1 MSGRSVSLVAAGWLG
16 GRRVVLTFV
25 VPLLVLVLGLWGVVV
40 PVAAQQRVDDVVGA
54 GPLAG
59 FVLVDAGDQ
68 SVVAELVDGSGVVVA
83 DPVGGSYGLRVEL
96 AAGES
101 VGSVGLELSGAA
113 AHSQTEN
120 YAPYSLFGDYR
131 RGAGRWLSGG
141 ALPEGEYVLRA
152 VAYSQRRLSGVVLGV
167 LEVAFSVSGAEAAE
181 PVGVLA
187 PEGLS
192 ATATHRSVRLAW
204 VAPHLPDHRYGDV
217 FTGDMFVERRE
228 GGGAWSTLD
237 VVSYFGID
245 WDSGEAWY
253 HDTSGVVAGAV
264 YEYRVGLEASRVAGG
279 GYERVADVF
288 SDVVAVTVE
297 SEAPVGPGGLGA
309 VARGGGVALSWTVGE
324 QPSWAEVFSM
334 RVRRTDSSRR
344 APLEEVGVVEW
355 ERGRAGYEFFDGTAL
370 PGRSYRYAVVAFAGA
385 VADDGYEFAAGGGLS
400 SEVVLVATPPAGS
413 AAAGLTQ
420 GPDAVAKLSTTDDGV
435 AFIEFPADT
444 DTAAAAQS
452 RFFPGGTAFE
462 PPKGPPP
469 GMMTPSGVTPSGMM
483 PSGTPLP
490 SGTPPSGMT
499 PSSGMMMPS
508 GVSGWAGDLWA
519 SSMMMVSGASDDI
532 VSDLATNNL
541 IAQAFWSDGTTI
553 WVSARGSG
561 DWDGKIYAYTLSGGA
576 RDSDKDIDLDLPAS
590 TDNPTQAGTSHGL
603 WMDDDT
609 VWVASDATAAILGYH
624 RNADTDATPE
634 IEAGDRKSAADFT
647 SLSAAGNA
655 NPMGIWADSS
665 DLYVVDNDDARIY
678 VYDRSTKA
686 LARTIDTSGRPHQ
699 DPVGVW
705 SDGVTLWVS
714 DRADARV
721 YAYRLDNGQRDPTR
735 DVKRRLSDAT
745 QRLSDDNDQPLAM
758 WSDQSQLWIADAD
771 TTKVFIYNLPA
782 DARLRRL
789 AFNGRDWLGGQRSN
803 GGGGW
808 TYMPYGTTQATIDAK
823 ALRSDADVTITPAD
837 ADGLAEGHQVNFP
850 PNGAT
855 ADITVTVVQGPA
867 GHRQTAVY
875 NVGLR
880 VPPTPS
886 GWDNRIHALYLNGAK
901 VPGFGPVPGEY
912 THEVAPE
919 LTEVSLYGIGPAL
932 GLEMSVDGGPY
943 RSNRHEQRLS
953 LDADGSTTFTLKS
966 NVPGE
971 VPSRYAQVYKLTLV
985 QDGLRSLEVSGV
997 NLDDFT
1003 PSVTDYA
1010 RNIAADATE
1019 VTVQAE
1025 SIHTGATVAISP
1037 GDADTNDDGHQVT
1050 LDADGVT
1057 DISVTL
1063 TRDGESMQY
1072 TLKLTTLAGTTGAL
1086 SSDNTLSALTLTGVT
1101 LSPTFDSAVTDYTYR
1116 LTNAQSD
1123 DGFTTTVAYTA
1134 GNANATVTPL
1144 PADDDGTTSGHQ
1156 IDIDDGAPAAVTVT
1170 VAPQDGSPAK
1180 VYTVHLLRT
1189 RRDTT
1194 KDLLVGFY
1202 GNYRELTVPYD
1213 IWSDGDTIWVLSSGR
1228 HTMHAFDLDTGGRQS
1243 QHDLRRSE
1251 EHSWY
1256 DTGLWADGDT
1266 MWIAEAWST
1275 GSIGHPY
1282 IEAIDMASSTATH
1295 IDAESFFDTR
1305 GPRDLWSDGETI
1317 WVASTNKTMLYN
1329 IKPTGGKLQAFD
1341 FATKARKPDRDITV
1355 TTTGDGGRGAARR
1368 VSFAL
1373 WSDGTVMWVAANEGD
1388 ATSRLEAYALADG
1401 ARMPGMDIPV
1411 GLDGVTHPRGLWS
1424 DGRNMWVLDIPY
1436 DERETRSS
1444 AGIKAF
1450 SLPSN
1455 AKLYSLTMSDVDFGH
1470 FIHGKPHYTA
1480 EVANSVS
1487 TTTVAAVAAFDRG
1500 DSEVSIT
1507 AADSDGTTEDVTEDA
1522 DDNTDG
1528 YQVDLATGVNTITIK
1543 VTAPNGTDT
1552 YTYTV
1557 TITRAAT

>member
-1 MSGRSVSLVAAGWLG
+1 MLGAGLVAGTGSGLG
-16 GRRVVLTFV
+16 AQE
-25 VPLLVLVLGLWGVVV
+25 
-40 PVAAQQRVDDVVGA
+40 VAAA

-59 FVLVDAGDQ
+59 LVLVDASDQ
-68 SVVAELVDGSGVVVA
+68 SVVADLVDGSSVVVA
-83 DPVGGSYGLRVEL
+83 DPVGGSYGFRAEL
-96 AAGES
+96 VSGSS

-120 YAPYSLFGDYR
+120 LAPYSLYGDYR
-131 RGAGRWLSGG
+131 NGAARWLFGG

-152 VAYSQRRLSGVVLGV
+152 VAYSQRRLSGEVLGV
-167 LEVAFSVSGAEAAE
+167 LEVAFSVSAAEAAE

-204 VAPHLPDHRYGDV
+204 VAPHLPDHGYGD
-217 FTGDMFVERRE
+217 FSIGDMFVERRE

-253 HDTSGVVAGAV
+253 HDTSGVVAGAA
-264 YEYRVGLEASRVAGG
+264 YEYRVGLEAHRFRGG
-279 GYERVADVF
+279 VHERLPDVF
-288 SDVVAVTVE
+288 SDAVAVTVE
-297 SEAPVGPGGLGA
+297 SEPPVGPAGLGA
-309 VARGGGVALSWTVGE
+309 VAQGGGVALSWTVPE

-334 RVRRTDSSRR
+334 RVRRTDSARR
-344 APLEEVGVVEW
+344 APLDVVGAVEW
-355 ERGRAGYEFFDGTAL
+355 ERGRTGYEFFDATAE

-420 GPDAVAKLSTTDDGV
+420 GPDAVAKLRTTDDGV

-444 DTAAAAQS
+444 QPAAAAQS
-452 RFFPGGTAFE
+452 RFFPDGKAFE
-462 PPKGPPP
+462 P
-469 GMMTPSGVTPSGMM
+469 
-483 PSGTPLP
+483 
-490 SGTPPSGMT
+490 
-499 PSSGMMMPS
+499 PS
-508 GVSGWAGDLWA
+508 GVSGWVDDLWA
-519 SSMMMVSGASDDI
+519 ASMMASGASDDI

-541 IAQAFWSDGTTI
+541 TAQAFWSDGTTI

-603 WMDDDT
+603 WMDADT

-624 RNADTDATPE
+624 RNADTDATPA
-634 IEAGDRKSAADFT
+634 IEAGDRKSAADYT
-647 SLSAAGNA
+647 TLSGAGNA

-665 DLYVVDNDDARIY
+665 DLYVVDNDDAKIY
-678 VYDRSTKA
+678 VYNRSTKA

-705 SDGVTLWVS
+705 SDGATLWVS

-721 YAYRLDNGQRDPTR
+721 YAYRLDNGQRDASQ
-735 DVKRRLSDAT
+735 DIKRRLSDAD

-803 GGGGW
+803 EGGGW

-823 ALRSDADVTITPAD
+823 ALRSDADITITPAD

-855 ADITVTVVQGPA
+855 ADITVTVVQGPT
-867 GHRQTAVY
+867 GHRQTMVY
-875 NVGLR
+875 EVGLR

-886 GWDNRIHALYLNGAK
+886 GWDNRIHSLYLNGAE

-912 THEVAPE
+912 TYKVAPE
-919 LTEVSLYGIGPAL
+919 LTEVTLYAFGTDADL
-932 GLEMSVDGGPY
+932 RVSVDGGEY
-943 RSNRHEQRLS
+943 RYSGEERRLS
-953 LDADGSTTFTLKS
+953 LDADGSTTITLKS
-966 NVPGE
+966 N
-971 VPSRYAQVYKLTLV
+971 SRLVAPKYAQVYKVTLV

-1010 RNIAADATE
+1010 RNIAADVTE

-1037 GDADTNDDGHQVT
+1037 GDADTNDEGHQVT

-1063 TRDGESMQY
+1063 TRDGESTQY
-1072 TLKLTTLAGTTGAL
+1072 TLTLTTLAGTTGNL
-1086 SSDNTLSALTLTGVT
+1086 SSDNTLSALSLTGVT

-1116 LTNAQSD
+1116 LTNTQSD

-1194 KDLLVGFY
+1194 KDLLDGILDY
-1202 GNYRELTVPYD
+1202 EPRLTGPYD
-1213 IWSDGDTIWVLSSGR
+1213 IWSDGDTMWVLNSASF
-1228 HTMHAFDLDTGGRQS
+1228 TMHAFDLDTGGRQS
-1243 QHDLRRSE
+1243 QHDLRRSR
-1251 EHSWY
+1251 EHSKY

-1266 MWIAEAWST
+1266 MWIAEAWPT
-1275 GSIGHPY
+1275 GSIKHPY

-1295 IDAESFFDTR
+1295 IDAESFFDTK

-1317 WVASTNKTMLYN
+1317 WVASVDGRRADDSVPL
-1329 IKPTGGKLQAFD
+1329 GGKLQAFD
-1341 FATKARKPDRDITV
+1341 FATKARKPDRDIDV
-1355 TTTGDGGRGAARR
+1355 TTTGDYRYVFRYK

-1424 DGRNMWVLDIPY
+1424 DGRTMWVLDAPY
-1436 DERETRSS
+1436 DDPDRRPLS
-1444 AGIKAF
+1444 GIKAF

-1470 FIHGKPHYTA
+1470 FIHGKPNYTA
-1480 EVANSVS
+1480 EVSNSVS

-1507 AADSDGTTEDVTEDA
+1507 AADSDDSTEDVTEDA
-1522 DDNTDG
+1522 DDNTGG
-1528 YQVDLATGVNTITIK
+1528 YQVNLATGVNTITIE

-1557 TITRAAT
+1557 TITRATT

>member
-1 MSGRSVSLVAAGWLG
+1 MALSAKLKTTWMALV
-16 GRRVVLTFV
+16 VVLIFSGLAV
-25 VPLLVLVLGLWGVVV
+25 VPL
-40 PVAAQQRVDDVVGA
+40 AAQDDVVGA

-59 FVLVDAGDQ
+59 FVVVDAGDQ
-68 SVVAELVDGSGVVVA
+68 SVVAELVDGSDVVVG
-83 DPVGGSYGLRVEL
+83 DPVGGSYGFRVEL
-96 AAGES
+96 AAGEV

-113 AHSQTEN
+113 AHSQVEN
-120 YAPYSLFGDYR
+120 YAPYSLYGDYR
-131 RGAGRWLSGG
+131 NGAARWLSGG

-152 VAYSQRRLSGVVLGV
+152 VAYSGRRLSGVVLGV
-167 LEVAFSVSGAEAAE
+167 LEVSFTVSVSGEEA
-181 PVGVLA
+181 VSGVLA
-187 PEGLS
+187 PVGLS

-204 VAPHLPDHRYGDV
+204 VAPHLPDHGYGD
-217 FTGDMFVERRE
+217 FSIGDMFVERRE

-237 VVSYFGID
+237 WVSYFGID

-253 HDTSGVVAGAV
+253 HDTSGVVAGAA
-264 YEYRVGLEASRVAGG
+264 YEYRVGLEAHRFRDGVH
-279 GYERVADVF
+279 ERLPDVF
-288 SDVVAVTVE
+288 SDAVAVTVE
-297 SEAPVGPGGLGA
+297 SEAPVAPGGLGA
-309 VARGGGVALSWTVGE
+309 VAQGGGVALSWTVPE
-324 QPSWAEVFSM
+324 QPSWAEVFFVQ
-334 RVRRTDSSRR
+334 VRRTDSARR
-344 APLEEVGVVEW
+344 APLDVVGAVEW
-355 ERGRAGYEFFDGTAL
+355 ERGRTGYEFFDGTAE

-435 AFIEFPADT
+435 AFIEFPADAQP
-444 DTAAAAQS
+444 AAAAQS
-452 RFFPGGTAFE
+452 RFFPGGKAFE
-462 PPKGPPP
+462 PPKGPP
-469 GMMTPSGVTPSGMM
+469 
-483 PSGTPLP
+483 
-490 SGTPPSGMT
+490 
-499 PSSGMMMPS
+499 SGMMMAS
-508 GVSGWAGDLWA
+508 G
-519 SSMMMVSGASDDI
+519 MMASGASDDI

-541 IAQAFWSDGTTI
+541 VAQAFWSDGTTI
-553 WVSARGSG
+553 WVSARGSTG

-590 TDNPTQAGTSHGL
+590 TDNPSQAGTSHGL
-603 WMDDDT
+603 WMDADT

-624 RNADTDATPE
+624 RNADSDATPE
-634 IEAGDRKSAADFT
+634 IEAGARKSAADFT
-647 SLSAAGNA
+647 TLSAAGNA

-678 VYDRSTKA
+678 VYNRSTKA
-686 LARTIDTSGRPHQ
+686 LERTIDTSGRPHQ

-705 SDGVTLWVS
+705 SDGATLWVS

-721 YAYRLDNGQRDPTR
+721 YAYRLDNGQRDASQ
-735 DVKRRLSDAT
+735 DIKRRLSDAD

-782 DARLRRL
+782 DARLHRL
-789 AFNGRDWLGGQRSN
+789 AINGKDWLGGSRSQRSQPLS
-803 GGGGW
+803 GS
-808 TYMPYGTTQATIDAK
+808 THVSYGTTQATIDAK
-823 ALRSDADVTITPAD
+823 ALRSDAEVTITPAD
-837 ADGLAEGHQVNFP
+837 ADGVAEGHQVNIP
-850 PNGAT
+850 SSGIA
-855 ADITVTVVQGPA
+855 AVTVTVVQGPT
-867 GHRQTAVY
+867 GHRQTMV
-875 NVGLR
+875 NNIKVR

-886 GWDNRIHALYLNGAK
+886 GEDNRINSLRLNNIDSAGL
-901 VPGFGPVPGEY
+901 PGWDPAADEF
-912 THEVAPE
+912 THEVSPE
-919 LTEVSLYGIGPAL
+919 LTEVSLFAISHQGDLRVSI
-932 GLEMSVDGGPY
+932 DGGPY
-943 RSNRHEQRLS
+943 RIGSRGQQVS

-966 NVPGE
+966 NVPG
-971 VPSRYAQVYKLTLV
+971 VPSRYAQVYKVTLV

-1019 VTVQAE
+1019 VTVEAV

-1037 GDADTNDDGHQVT
+1037 GDADTNDEGHQVT

-1063 TRDGESMQY
+1063 TRDGESMEY
-1072 TLKLTTLAGTTGAL
+1072 TLKLTTLAGTTGNL
-1086 SSDNTLSALTLTGVT
+1086 SSDNTLSALSLTGVT

-1144 PADDDGTTSGHQ
+1144 PADDDGGTSGHQ

-1180 VYTVHLLRT
+1180 AYTVHLLRT

-1194 KDLLVGFY
+1194 KDLL
-1202 GNYRELTVPYD
+1202 GNIPSQHSKFFGPYD
-1213 IWSDGDTIWVLSSGR
+1213 IWSDGDTLWLLGSASYTIY
-1228 HTMHAFDLDTGGRQS
+1228 AYDLDTGDRQS
-1243 QHDLRRSE
+1243 QHDLRRNE

-1266 MWIAEAWST
+1266 MWMAQPWVNT
-1275 GSIGHPY
+1275 KTWHPF
-1282 IEAIDMASSTATH
+1282 IEAIDMASSTGEYIHTQ
-1295 IDAESFFDTR
+1295 SFFDTE

-1317 WVASTNKTMLYN
+1317 WVASVDDSPADDSVPL
-1329 IKPTGGKLQAFD
+1329 GGKLQAFD
-1341 FATKARKPDRDITV
+1341 FATKARKADRDITV
-1355 TTTGDGGRGAARR
+1355 TTTGDSRFAADNK

-1424 DGRNMWVLDIPY
+1424 DGRTMWVLDAPY
-1436 DERETRSS
+1436 EVRENRHLS
-1444 AGIKAF
+1444 GIKAF

-1470 FIHGKPHYTA
+1470 FIHGKPNYTA

-1507 AADSDGTTEDVTEDA
+1507 AADSDDSTEDVTEDA
-1522 DDNTDG
+1522 DDKTGG
-1528 YQVDLATGVNTITIK
+1528 YQVNLATGVNTITIE

-1557 TITRAAT
+1557 TITRATT

>member
-1 MSGRSVSLVAAGWLG
+1 MAVRSVFRVVAGWSG
-16 GRRVVLTFV
+16 GRRVVLTLAAA
-25 VPLLVLVLGLWGVVV
+25 LLLLVLGLSGAVV
-40 PVAAQQRVDDVVGA
+40 PLAAQDDVVGA

-59 FVLVDAGDQ
+59 FVVVDAGDQ
-68 SVVAELVDGSGVVVA
+68 SVVAELVDGSDVVVG
-83 DPVGGSYGLRVEL
+83 DPVGGSYGFRVEL
-96 AAGES
+96 AAGEV

-113 AHSQTEN
+113 AHSQVEN
-120 YAPYSLFGDYR
+120 YAPYSLYGDYR
-131 RGAGRWLSGG
+131 NGAARWLSGG

-152 VAYSQRRLSGVVLGV
+152 VAYSGRRLSGVVLGV
-167 LEVAFSVSGAEAAE
+167 LEVAFSVSGARPGEEA
-181 PVGVLA
+181 VSGVLA
-187 PEGLS
+187 PVGLS

-204 VAPHLPDHRYGDV
+204 VAPHLPDHGYGD
-217 FTGDMFVERRE
+217 FSIGDMFVERRE

-237 VVSYFGID
+237 WVSYFGID

-253 HDTSGVVAGAV
+253 HDTSGVVAGAA
-264 YEYRVGLEASRVAGG
+264 YEYRVGLEAHRFRDGVH
-279 GYERVADVF
+279 ERLPDVF
-288 SDVVAVTVE
+288 SDAVAVTVE
-297 SEAPVGPGGLGA
+297 SAPPVAPGGLGA
-309 VARGGGVALSWTVGE
+309 VAQGGGVALSWTVPE
-324 QPSWAEVFSM
+324 QPSWAEVFFVQ
-334 RVRRTDSSRR
+334 VRRTDSARR
-344 APLEEVGVVEW
+344 APLDVVGAVEW
-355 ERGRAGYEFFDGTAL
+355 ERGRTGYEFFDGTAE

-413 AAAGLTQ
+413 AAAKLTQ

-444 DTAAAAQS
+444 DIQPAAAQQ
-452 RFFPGGTAFE
+452 RLVRGGKAFE
-462 PPKGPPP
+462 PPKGPP
-469 GMMTPSGVTPSGMM
+469 
-483 PSGTPLP
+483 
-490 SGTPPSGMT
+490 
-499 PSSGMMMPS
+499 SGMMMAS
-508 GVSGWAGDLWA
+508 G
-519 SSMMMVSGASDDI
+519 MMASGASDDI

-541 IAQAFWSDGTTI
+541 VAQAFWSDGTTI
-553 WVSARGSG
+553 WVSARGSTG

-590 TDNPTQAGTSHGL
+590 TDNPSQAGTSHGL
-603 WMDDDT
+603 WMDADT
-609 VWVASDATAAILGYH
+609 VWVASDGTAAILGYH
-624 RNADTDATPE
+624 RNADSDATPE
-634 IEAGDRKSAADFT
+634 IEAGARKSAADFT
-647 SLSAAGNA
+647 TLSAAGNA
-655 NPMGIWADSS
+655 NPMGIWADAS
-665 DLYVVDNDDARIY
+665 DMYVVDNDDARIY
-678 VYDRSTKA
+678 VYNRSTKA
-686 LARTIDTSGRPHQ
+686 LERTIDTSGRPHQ

-705 SDGVTLWVS
+705 SDGATLWVS

-721 YAYRLDNGQRDPTR
+721 YAYRLDNGQRDASQ
-735 DVKRRLSDAT
+735 DIKRRLSDAT

-782 DARLRRL
+782 DARLHRL
-789 AFNGRDWLGGQRSN
+789 AFNGKDWLGGQRSN
-803 GGGGW
+803 EGGGW

-823 ALRSDADVTITPAD
+823 ALRSDAEVTITPAD
-837 ADGLAEGHQVNFP
+837 ADGVAEGHQVNFP

-867 GHRQTAVY
+867 GHRQTMVY
-875 NVGLR
+875 EVGLR

-886 GWDNRIHALYLNGAK
+886 GWDNRIHSFYLNGAE

-912 THEVAPE
+912 TYKVAPE
-919 LTEVSLYGIGPAL
+919 LTEVTLKAFGTDADL
-932 GLEMSVDGGPY
+932 RVSVDGGLY
-943 RSNRHEQRLS
+943 RYGGEERRLS
-953 LDADGSTTFTLKS
+953 LDADGSTTITLKS
-966 NVPGE
+966 N
-971 VPSRYAQVYKLTLV
+971 SRLVAPKYAQVYKVTLV

-1019 VTVQAE
+1019 VTVEAV

-1037 GDADTNDDGHQVT
+1037 GDADTNDEGHQVT

-1072 TLKLTTLAGTTGAL
+1072 TLKLTTLAGTTGNL
-1086 SSDNTLSALTLTGVT
+1086 SSDNTLSALSLSGVT

-1144 PADDDGTTSGHQ
+1144 PADDDGGTSGHQ
-1156 IDIDDGAPAAVTVT
+1156 ISIDDGAPAAVTVT

-1194 KDLLVGFY
+1194 KDLLDGILDY
-1202 GNYRELTVPYD
+1202 EPKLTGPYD
-1213 IWSDGDTIWVLSSGR
+1213 IWSDGDTMWVLNSASF
-1228 HTMHAFDLDTGGRQS
+1228 TMHAFDLDTGDRQS
-1243 QHDLRRSE
+1243 QHDLRRSR
-1251 EHSWY
+1251 EHSNY

-1266 MWIAEAWST
+1266 MWIAEAWSS
-1275 GSIGHPY
+1275 GSIKHPY
-1282 IEAIDMASSTATH
+1282 IEAIDMASSAATH
-1295 IDAESFFDTR
+1295 IDAESFFDTK

-1317 WVASTNKTMLYN
+1317 WVASVDGRRADDSVPL
-1329 IKPTGGKLQAFD
+1329 GGKLQAFD
-1341 FATKARKPDRDITV
+1341 FATKARKADRDITV
-1355 TTTGDGGRGAARR
+1355 TTTGDSRYVFRYK

-1424 DGRNMWVLDIPY
+1424 DGRTMWVLDAPY
-1436 DERETRSS
+1436 DDPDRRPLS
-1444 AGIKAF
+1444 GIKAF

-1507 AADSDGTTEDVTEDA
+1507 AADSDDSTEDVTEDA
-1522 DDNTDG
+1522 DDKTDG
-1528 YQVDLATGVNTITIK
+1528 YQVNLATGVNTITIE

-1557 TITRAAT
+1557 TITRATT